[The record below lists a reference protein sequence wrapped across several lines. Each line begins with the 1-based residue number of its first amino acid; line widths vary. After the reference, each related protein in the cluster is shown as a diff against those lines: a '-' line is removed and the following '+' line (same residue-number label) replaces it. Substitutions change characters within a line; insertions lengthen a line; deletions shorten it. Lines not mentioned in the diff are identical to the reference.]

1 MAASRPGTGWFG
13 GFGTGRTGARD
24 LKGKMSMA
32 VHDID
37 KARSTYESFM
47 GALKWVVPLIAV
59 VTLVVVSLIAP

>member
-1 MAASRPGTGWFG
+1 
-13 GFGTGRTGARD
+13 
-24 LKGKMSMA
+24 MA